1 MPDVH
6 MTKRVPAAMTLPANG
21 SPLRRAGSVRRTS
34 HIDMLLGH
42 HPGLVLSGAAR
53 DMVTDSSGAR
63 RVVAEA
69 RVTAGVGSDGTL
81 VSLDVQHTGSGPA
94 AGDTQQVTDDTTDHN
109 TVRAATNSL
118 VGLAVSGGFRDA
130 VRRAF
135 PTHVEAGSTLA
146 LLLDDLPVAALIS
159 GYALLYQGAIPADS
173 AAQSMKSDICSGWRA
188 EGTMMT
194 SVRAGEGV
202 PVTLGPTAPSITEE
216 SVTDPLGWHA
226 IGDLPVGAMRRRRLV
241 DVTVLDD
248 AWEVTALFR
257 DTHVGPDGAETVL
270 HEYSLAAAV
279 DADATTFS
287 SCSAVPRVLPWVECP
302 VAAASADRLVGR
314 RVDDVRDFVRS
325 SLRGRSTCTHL
336 NDLLRSLGDVTVL
349 AHLL

>member
-1 MPDVH
+1 
-6 MTKRVPAAMTLPANG
+6 
-21 SPLRRAGSVRRTS
+21 
-34 HIDMLLGH
+34 MLVGH
-42 HPGLVLSGAAR
+42 HPGLVLDGAAR
-53 DMVTDSSGAR
+53 DLVTNEHGGH

-69 RVTAGVGSDGTL
+69 RVTAGIGGDGAL
-81 VSLDVQHTGSGPA
+81 VSLDVGDLEDGTASDTSGGTPS
-94 AGDTQQVTDDTTDHN
+94 D
-109 TVRAATNSL
+109 TVRAAADSL

-135 PTHVEAGSTLA
+135 PTHVDAGSTLA
-146 LLLDDLPVAALIS
+146 LLLDDLPVATLIS
-159 GYALLYQGAIPADS
+159 GYALLYQGAIPADN

-202 PVTLGPTAPSITEE
+202 PVTLGPTAPSIAEE
-216 SVTDPLGWHA
+216 TAADSPGWHT
-226 IGDLPVGAMRRRRLV
+226 IGDLPVGAMRRRRLI

-248 AWEVTALFR
+248 AWQVTALFR
-257 DTHVGPDGAETVL
+257 DTHVGSDGRETVL
-270 HEYSLAAAV
+270 HEYSLTANV
-279 DADATTFS
+279 DPDTTRFS

-302 VAAASADRLVGR
+302 VAAASADRLVGQK
-314 RVDDVRDFVRS
+314 VNDVRDFVRS

>member
-6 MTKRVPAAMTLPANG
+6 MTNQVPAAMTSPANS
-21 SPLRRAGSVRRTS
+21 SPVRRSGSVRRTS
-34 HIDMLLGH
+34 HIDMLVGQ
-42 HPGLVLSGAAR
+42 HPGLVLDGAAR
-53 DMVTDSSGAR
+53 DLVTDECGDH
-63 RVVAEA
+63 RVVAKA
-69 RVTAGVGSDGTL
+69 GATAGISSDGTL
-81 VSLDVQHTGSGPA
+81 VSLHVEHTGGR
-94 AGDTQQVTDDTTDHN
+94 TDD
-109 TVRAATNSL
+109 AATNSL

-135 PTHVEAGSTLA
+135 PTHVGAGSTLA

-202 PVTLGPTAPSITEE
+202 PVTLGPTAPSIAEDLAA
-216 SVTDPLGWHA
+216 DPSGWHA
-226 IGDLPVGAMRRRRLV
+226 IGDLPIGAMRRRRLV
-241 DVTVLDD
+241 DVTVLDH

-257 DTHVGPDGAETVL
+257 DTHVGPDGDETVL
-270 HEYSLAAAV
+270 HEYSLTANV
-279 DADATTFS
+279 DPEATTFT

-302 VAAASADRLVGR
+302 VAAASADRLVGQP
-314 RVDDVRDFVRS
+314 VEGVRDFVRS
-325 SLRGRSTCTHL
+325 DLRGRSTCTHL

-349 AHLL
+349 ARLL